1 MAAAYAYPHQPIGFE
16 PWVLRPGERHDN
28 RSRPETPAPA
38 RDPEGSRRSRDGALI
53 VYAVPATIFDW
64 PRLTWEDV
72 LSTIGTILSGIG
84 NFVSALFD
92 W

>member
-1 MAAAYAYPHQPIGFE
+1 MTIGAD
-16 PWVLRPGERHDN
+16 PRPRRRRAIRKVLVALAIVAGMTALVM
-28 RSRPETPAPA
+28 SAFQVGMTTGLGAT
-38 RDPEGSRRSRDGALI
+38 GGALI

-72 LSTIGTILSGIG
+72 LSTIGTILSAIG

>member
-1 MAAAYAYPHQPIGFE
+1 MKIGADQRPRRRRAIVKVLVVFSIVVGMAALVISAFQVGMVTGLGATG
-16 PWVLRPGERHDN
+16 
-28 RSRPETPAPA
+28 
-38 RDPEGSRRSRDGALI
+38 GALI

-72 LSTIGTILSGIG
+72 LSTIGAIVSAIG
-84 NFVSALFD
+84 SFISALFD